1 MESSTLSRD
10 TAWAMSEENVEA
22 VLSSLDGWNRGD
34 LDAWLG
40 PLHPDIEFRTSGVY
54 PGTQTVYRGPA
65 ELRRFW
71 TTFREPWESL
81 QIHIDQAREDGDDVV
96 VLGTFEAHARD
107 GMSVHREVAWIF
119 RFAGDLTFRVDAYGT
134 WKEALEAAG
143 LSE

>member
-1 MESSTLSRD
+1 
-10 TAWAMSEENVEA
+10 MSEENVKA
-22 VLSSLDGWNRGD
+22 VLSALDGWNRGD

-40 PLHPDIEFRTSGVY
+40 SAHPDIEFRTSGIC
-54 PGTQTVYRGPA
+54 PGTQPIYRGHA

-81 QIHIDQAREDGDDVV
+81 QIHVDQAREVGDDVV

-107 GMSVHREVAWIF
+107 GMSVQREVAWIF
-119 RFAGDLTFRVDAYGT
+119 RFVGDLNHRADAYGS
-134 WKEALEAAG
+134 WKDALEAAG